1 VKVNQSS
8 INALMFILTHLIHSK
23 HLQKEPV
30 VRLLHFFIIYFIRWI
45 IMLVSITTF
54 RIKLRHRYLGHFSIK
69 VPLINLICFIHSFN
83 LNFISFIIL
92 WYLLHLFIIMRLNGL
107 VIMSLQYL
115 LIRLT
120 IFIGFSLTVSL
131 PDLFPFH

>member
-1 VKVNQSS
+1 
-8 INALMFILTHLIHSK
+8 
-23 HLQKEPV
+23 
-30 VRLLHFFIIYFIRWI
+30 
-45 IMLVSITTF
+45 MLVSITTF
-54 RIKLRHRYLGHFSIK
+54 RIKLRHHYLGHFSIK
-69 VPLINLICFIHSFN
+69 VPLINLICFLHFFN
-83 LNFISFIIL
+83 LDFISFIIL
-92 WYLLHLFIIMRLNGL
+92 EYLLHLFIIMRLNGL